1 MNEAGKADKNMA
13 SSNDENFEGYR
24 AISAQDDQKVCL
36 LGFGFG
42 VSNGHFYKFDDAGM
56 KEAEQISLSL
66 RWGAKCAAGG
76 QIQFVTDSPSLSIKV
91 SLGTRPD
98 MFNMSPLGQ
107 CGADCYLLDEKT
119 ERFVFFGATKFSTD
133 RSEYVYTFFH
143 HLPKKKRT
151 ILIYF
156 PLYAEVKEFL
166 IGIESDAE
174 IIPYTEF
181 RKNGRLVFYGSS
193 ILQGGCASRPGMA
206 YTNIVSRR
214 LRMECLNFG
223 FSGNAFGESCI
234 ANRLAMIESP
244 AAYVLDYEPNAIEK
258 GTLKSSL
265 PVFIRILRE
274 RHKQTPVLIVSGT
287 KQSADYWDEYFCA
300 RREEAKAFE
309 IEVIEKARR
318 AGDEKIWFLDFGELF
333 GEEFTEYTVD
343 GIHPTDCGFMLMA
356 DSMTEKLKEIVK
368 R

>member
-13 SSNDENFEGYR
+13 LPNGEDFERYR
-24 AISAQDDQKVCL
+24 AISAQDGQKVCL

-42 VSNGHFYKFDDAGM
+42 VNDGRFYKFDEAGM

-66 RWGAKCAAGG
+66 RWSAKCAAGG
-76 QIQFVTDSPSLSIKV
+76 QVQFVTDSPSLSVKV
-91 SLGTRPD
+91 SLGVRPD

-119 ERFVFFGATKFSTD
+119 NRFVFFGAAKFSTD
-133 RSEYVYTFFH
+133 SSEYVYTFFQG
-143 HLPKKKRT
+143 LPKKRRT
-151 ILIYF
+151 LSIYF
-156 PLYAEVKEFL
+156 PLYAEVKNFL
-166 IGIESDAE
+166 IGVERGAE
-174 IIPYTEF
+174 MIPYTDF
-181 RKNGRLVFYGSS
+181 RDNGRLVFYGSS

-234 ANRLAMIESP
+234 AERLAMIESP
-244 AAYVLDYEPNAIEK
+244 AAYILDYEPNAIEK
-258 GTLKSSL
+258 RTLKSSL

-274 RHKQTPVLIVSGT
+274 RHKETPILVVSGT
-287 KQSADYWDEYFCA
+287 KQSADYWDEEFCA
-300 RREEAKAFE
+300 RREDAKSFE
-309 IEVIEKARR
+309 YAIVENARK
-318 AGDEKIWFLDFGELF
+318 AGDENIWFLDFGELF
-333 GEEFTEYTVD
+333 GEEFTEYTAD
-343 GIHPTDCGFMLMA
+343 GIHPTDGGFLLMA
-356 DSMTEKLKEIVK
+356 DAMTKKLKEIVK